1 VVVLLC
7 ASCCTGIANGYNSST
22 AVTDLPTTC
31 RLTANL
37 LRQSA
42 RAYTHATLARLTAA
56 APHLGALALPSS
68 FADPAADLEVRVQQL
83 AAAVEFDR
91 PALLEHNLAWY
102 RVAFR
107 HRQVPDEYL
116 PRSTE
121 ALAAVLGDEL
131 PPAAAALARRHLQI
145 GMQALSGPLREPP
158 SHLQLDRPF
167 GRDAAEFALAVLE
180 TRGDDAMAQVRALL
194 QAGVMAEALHD
205 FVLGPVLRE
214 LGRMWLLAEIPIADE
229 HFGTQLVD
237 RVLWLL
243 QDLLPKPAAEAPVV
257 ATLGVGGNLHDLGLR
272 MVAQRL
278 ALAGFAVRH
287 FGPNLPASDLEWLFA
302 DRRVDL
308 VALSATM
315 ALHVPA
321 LAATVAEVRRITA
334 GQVPVLVG
342 GEPFRLVPDL
352 AQLVGADAAA
362 VDAAGAVAAAAAL
375 LRR

>member
-1 VVVLLC
+1 M
-7 ASCCTGIANGYNSST
+7 
-22 AVTDLPTTC
+22 TDPTSTC

-42 RAYTHATLARLTAA
+42 RAYASATLARLAA
-56 APHLGALALPSS
+56 VAPHLGALALPSS
-68 FADPAADLEVRVQQL
+68 FAEPAADLEVRVLQL

-102 RVAFR
+102 RVAFH
-107 HRQVPDEYL
+107 HRQVPADYL
-116 PRSTE
+116 LRSTE
-121 ALAAVLGDEL
+121 LLAAVLGDEL

-145 GMQALSGPLREPP
+145 GLMALTGPLREPP
-158 SHLQLDRPF
+158 SHLRLDRPH
-167 GRDAAEFALAVLE
+167 GRAAAELALAVLE
-180 TRGDDAMAQVRALL
+180 NRGDDAMAQVRSLL
-194 QAGVMAEALHD
+194 QAGVGIPALHD
-205 FVLGPVLRE
+205 EVLGPVLRE

-243 QDLLPKPAAEAPVV
+243 QDLLPKPPADAPVV

-278 ALAGFAVRH
+278 AAAGCAVRH

-315 ALHVPA
+315 ALHLPA

-334 GQVPVLVG
+334 GKVPVLVG
-342 GEPFRLVPDL
+342 GEPFRLASDL
-352 AQLVGADAAA
+352 VQLVGADAGA
-362 VDAAGAVAAAAAL
+362 VDAAGAVSAAL
-375 LRR
+375 ALLKR